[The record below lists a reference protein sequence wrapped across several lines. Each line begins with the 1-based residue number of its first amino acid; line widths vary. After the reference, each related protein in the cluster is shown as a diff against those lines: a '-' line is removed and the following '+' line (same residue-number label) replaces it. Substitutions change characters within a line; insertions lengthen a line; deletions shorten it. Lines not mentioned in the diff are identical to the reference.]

1 MQTVFV
7 LHIKHWTAAV
17 QPKIWLI
24 YSLQAVEFV
33 EASIDHINCYSKELR
48 RLFLVEDIVDS
59 IKVYDRMSSALLC
72 LPFFYSSSILNKI
85 QDELSPDHFN
95 NDLSKDLFIAM

>member
-1 MQTVFV
+1 M
-7 LHIKHWTAAV
+7 
-17 QPKIWLI
+17 
-24 YSLQAVEFV
+24 EFV

-59 IKVYDRMSSALLC
+59 IKVYDRMSSVLLC
-72 LPFFYSSSILNKI
+72 LPFIYISSLMIDKI

-95 NDLSKDLFIAM
+95 NNLSKDLFIAM

>member
-1 MQTVFV
+1 M
-7 LHIKHWTAAV
+7 
-17 QPKIWLI
+17 
-24 YSLQAVEFV
+24 EFV

-59 IKVYDRMSSALLC
+59 IKVYDRMSSVLLC
-72 LPFFYSSSILNKI
+72 LPFFYISSLMIDKI